1 MPIGQAKFGLLGGV
15 DLGNLDLIQ
24 TQTFSSQTNVDFTS
38 IKETTYDT
46 HFFTCNNITLDS
58 GTSSIAI
65 RFYESGVL
73 ESASVYAYAYQNRDS
88 SGAATSTVASAGGNT
103 RIFVTGSI
111 GTGDNVAGSYGY
123 IYNAGNS
130 NKYTDMNMF
139 SSFIKTYVSTR
150 YGGGALPQSSTV
162 DGIRFFDTGGNGF
175 SGSIILYG
183 VLN

>member
-1 MPIGQAKFGLLGGV
+1 
-15 DLGNLDLIQ
+15 
-24 TQTFSSQTNVDFTS
+24 
-38 IKETTYDT
+38 
-46 HFFTCNNITLDS
+46 TCNNITLDS

-175 SGSIILYG
+175 SGSISLYG